1 MFLWFLFS
9 LSFLNMMY
17 GFLDLDVFKYYR
29 PLHIFPFP
37 YKWIIGPAFYF
48 YIKNQFLEKNEKKI
62 RRIEYLLFLPAILYG
77 LLRLYWFGIS
87 INDEDSYRITSV
99 LVKSNFFRIQEVV
112 LFSFNIILGYLS
124 LKFIRSM
131 KQQIG
136 NLAKVGSRISWLRK
150 FVWVFILINIFA
162 LAIFCSDLII
172 HKGRETFLFTYPQL
186 IVIVAYI
193 YWIGFIG
200 FTKPKYLFNL
210 FRINTE
216 STRNSIEIDKKL
228 MHAIHEEE
236 VYTNAN
242 LTLTELASQLDVPP
256 KELSTYINEIHQMN
270 FSEYLNFHR
279 VEKVK
284 QLLASEDAK
293 KYTLVTLAEDA
304 GFNSK
309 SSFNATFKKVVGIAP
324 SEYRKQL

>member
-1 MFLWFLFS
+1 
-9 LSFLNMMY
+9 MY

-48 YIKNQFLEKNEKKI
+48 YIKNQFLEKNEKKF
-62 RRIEYLLFLPAILYG
+62 RRIEYLLFLPAIIYG
-77 LLRLYWFGIS
+77 LLRLYWFGIA
-87 INDEDSYRITSV
+87 INDEDGYRITSV
-99 LVKSNFFRIQEVV
+99 LVNSNFFRIQEVV

-124 LKFIRSM
+124 LKFIGSM
-131 KQQIG
+131 KQKIG
-136 NLAKVGSRISWLRK
+136 TLAKVGSRISWLRK

-162 LAIFCSDLII
+162 LVIFCSDLII
-172 HKGRETFLFTYPQL
+172 HNGKETFLFTYPQL
-186 IVIVAYI
+186 IIIVGYI

-216 STRNSIEIDKKL
+216 STRDSAEINKKL
-228 MHAIHEEE
+228 HHAIHEEE
-236 VYTNAN
+236 LYTNAN
-242 LTLTELASQLDVPP
+242 LTLTELASQLNVHP
-256 KELSTYINEIHQMN
+256 KELSTHINEIHQMN

-324 SEYRKQL
+324 SEYRKQLQS